1 MLPFCIVNCYKSWH
15 RYVFTI
21 SVPIAILISKTF
33 HHAVRNGL
41 LCLDFDEDTK
51 KKIIIKI
58 KSFGLLV
65 RISFKTHY

>member
-1 MLPFCIVNCYKSWH
+1 MIPFYIVNCYKSWH

-33 HHAVRNGL
+33 HHAVRNGM

-51 KKIIIKI
+51 KKNNN
-58 KSFGLLV
+58 
-65 RISFKTHY
+65 